1 MYAHQK
7 DNKLRQFL
15 RHKARDVE
23 RLLPKKPIDYS
34 RVSDVVPIFDIT
46 KMHAMLNEHEKRSN
60 LHRNHQR
67 YINFLGNTAGFLP
80 MVSLPTDILARL
92 EALRLRF
99 PNFSDAIDFY
109 LEQFALAQL
118 AEDAVFAANPLLL
131 SGPAG
136 IGKTA
141 FCHELAKAVETPF
154 QLIGLSSTTAGFVL
168 GGMSSGWSEGKPGK
182 VVEVLARERK
192 GNPLIVVDEL
202 DKVAA
207 DKRYDPLGSLYQLLE
222 SETAKDFIDEGLE
235 IGTNCAHIVW
245 VGTANN
251 LTKIPAPILS
261 RFSVIEVTSPTVEQ
275 MRHVVASI
283 YRKVRQNYPWGTRF
297 SVELPDA
304 VVSKVIESGL
314 APRLVQKE
322 LIAACGKAV
331 LRQACQPLDLGKGC
345 YEILPDDLSLR
356 GLAKPKAKIHVQ
368 LTKLDTTPVQDE
380 LVEPLVYWSVREI
393 HFQDGIEA
401 KHHLVGC
408 MPKQGVGQVHV
419 TAAIYSF
426 DIENRRVRT
435 ANGVSYELVGQ
446 PGIEHNAESLWEQWK
461 NANGVINDVDVTN
474 QYCWMH

>member
-1 MYAHQK
+1 
-7 DNKLRQFL
+7 
-15 RHKARDVE
+15 
-23 RLLPKKPIDYS
+23 
-34 RVSDVVPIFDIT
+34 
-46 KMHAMLNEHEKRSN
+46 EKRSN

-118 AEDAVFAANPLLL
+118 AEDAVFSANPLLL

-136 IGKTA
+136 VGKTA
-141 FCHELAKAVETPF
+141 FCHELAKAVEAPF

-182 VVEVLARERK
+182 VVEVLARERR

-245 VGTANN
+245 VGTTNN

-261 RFSVIEVTSPTVEQ
+261 RFSVIEVASPTVEQ

-283 YRKVRQNYPWGTRF
+283 YRKVRETHPWGTRF
-297 SVELPDA
+297 STQLPEP
-304 VVSKVIESGL
+304 VVSKVLESGL

-331 LRQACQPLDLGKGC
+331 LRETGRQTGLVKAG
-345 YEILPDDLSLR
+345 YEVAPDDFNPRGVARPKSKAVVQRENFDANPLR
-356 GLAKPKAKIHVQ
+356 
-368 LTKLDTTPVQDE
+368 DD
-380 LVEPLVYWSVREI
+380 LVEPLVDWSVREVHYKDAI
-393 HFQDGIEA
+393 A
-401 KHHLVGC
+401 PAHHYLLGC
-408 MPKQGVGQVHV
+408 LPKQGAVNV
-419 TAAIYSF
+419 TAAIQAF
-426 DIENRRVRT
+426 DRETRCVKT
-435 ANGVSYELVGQ
+435 ANGVIYQLVGQ
-446 PGIEHNAESLWEQWK
+446 PGFDDLVEVVWEQWK
-461 NANGVINDVDVTN
+461 NANAVINDVDVTH
-474 QYCWMH
+474 QYCWTH